1 MQVDWVRVQRF
12 RMLEQLGAWL
22 ESDARRSLLAKGAS
36 LLVDEGTTNVI
47 KGTST
52 DTSPHDMVTEII
64 TVSVKPG
71 MEEAYMALV
80 DRIRQMEARP
90 GLQDD
95 GVSLLRFHTP
105 EHLNAWL
112 ESDARRLA
120 GGGAVHRSAR
130 TAGRHGLLGLV
141 HVW

>member
-1 MQVDWVRVQRF
+1 MQADWVMVQRF
-12 RMLEQLGAWL
+12 RTLEQLGDWL

-36 LLVDEGTTNVI
+36 LLVDKGATKVI

-80 DRIRQMEARP
+80 VHIRQMEARP
-90 GLQDD
+90 GLRDD
-95 GVSLLRFHTP
+95 GVSLLRFDT
-105 EHLNAWL
+105 
-112 ESDARRLA
+112 
-120 GGGAVHRSAR
+120 
-130 TAGRHGLLGLV
+130 
-141 HVW
+141 